1 MVTPDRIRL
10 TGLLQTSPAPAG
22 FVHSSAEGSAV
33 KPVSPPVAP
42 ELGAQ
47 HHLEG
52 GAPARL

>member
-1 MVTPDRIRL
+1 
-10 TGLLQTSPAPAG
+10 
-22 FVHSSAEGSAV
+22 V